1 LIVCSFFN
9 VFLFEDV
16 DVCLSCG
23 SWEGRGKIRYYG
35 FILFGCWGKISTGT
49 LSCLLLQLQYLF
61 IHLFTLFYFF
71 LHLTYFIYIYFFM
84 YILNDNMQ
92 RIQ

>member
-1 LIVCSFFN
+1 MVKVEL
-9 VFLFEDV
+9 
-16 DVCLSCG
+16 G
-23 SWEGRGKIRYYG
+23 EGGGGRIRHYG

-49 LSCLLLQLQYLF
+49 LSCLPFQLQYLF
-61 IHLFTLFYFF
+61 FRIFILFYFF
-71 LHLTYFIYIYFFM
+71 PHLTYYIHIYIFM